1 MKKVLFLLIIF
12 MFILWLVNNE
22 NINENLDLDNVQTL
36 IALNKQVQANAK
48 AINDLKTKGAIQEVK
63 TSSST
68 LQPPNQFMTIIDG
81 LQKKINTNTNGVKE
95 NLGYINYLKKKIQLL
110 KTMMNKK

>member
-1 MKKVLFLLIIF
+1 MKKLLFLLIIF
-12 MFILWLVNNE
+12 IFVLWLINRE
-22 NINENLDLDNVQTL
+22 NIIENLDLDNVQTL

-48 AINDLKTKGAIQEVK
+48 AINDIKTKGAIQQIS
-63 TSSST
+63 SSST
-68 LQPPNQFMTIIDG
+68 TAPPSNFMTVVNG
-81 LQKKINTNTNGVKE
+81 LQQKINTNTDNIKE